1 MSDHISP
8 SPDRSRRD
16 PAFPAA
22 HPAADL
28 RFVSVEYADG
38 PDRCTLHPRDPDP
51 AAVTTTW
58 LTADRG
64 DFVDL
69 SARR

>member
-8 SPDRSRRD
+8 SSDRCHRD
-16 PAFPAA
+16 PATDDA
-22 HPAADL
+22 HPTVDL
-28 RFVSVEYADG
+28 RFVVVEYADG
-38 PDRCTLHPRDPDP
+38 PDRCTIHPPDP

-58 LTADRG
+58 LTADRE

-69 SARR
+69 SARQ

>member
-1 MSDHISP
+1 MSDRISP
-8 SPDRSRRD
+8 SPDRRRRD
-16 PAFPAA
+16 PAFPAV
-22 HPAADL
+22 HPATDL
-28 RFVSVEYADG
+28 RFVPVEYADG
-38 PDRCTLHPRDPDP
+38 PDRCTIHPRDPDP

-69 SARR
+69 STRR

>member
-1 MSDHISP
+1 MSDRLSP
-8 SPDRSRRD
+8 PPDPRRRD
-16 PAFPAA
+16 PPAPAA
-22 HPAADL
+22 HPALDL
-28 RFVSVEYADG
+28 CFVTVEYADG
-38 PDRCTLHPRDPDP
+38 PDRCTIHPRDPDP

-69 SARR
+69 TTRQ